1 MKEIYIYSNV
11 YVTNTE
17 NGIVGSIY
25 PQNAGTR
32 ENVEKL
38 FNERVAKAESLGYK
52 VEEISS
58 CSVGY
63 GQYLD
68 KVIRIYKN
76 NNQFDTIAISHVW
89 EAN

>member
-1 MKEIYIYSNV
+1 MKEVYIYSSV

-38 FNERVAKAESLGYK
+38 FNERVAKAKSLGYK

-58 CSVGY
+58 YSVGY